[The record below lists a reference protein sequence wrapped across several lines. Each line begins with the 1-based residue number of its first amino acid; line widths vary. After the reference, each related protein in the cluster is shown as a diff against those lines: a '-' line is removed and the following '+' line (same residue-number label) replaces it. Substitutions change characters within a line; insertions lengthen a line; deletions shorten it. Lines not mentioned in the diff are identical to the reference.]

1 MVGREEENS
10 IEAEIGNGNEALI
23 SFNVKADGTQ
33 PTIGEQLL
41 EESQKQTAL
50 LEKIYQAVRK

>member
-10 IEAEIGNGNEALI
+10 TECELGNGNEALI

-41 EESQKQTAL
+41 EEARKTNAI